1 MRGRCTKILTI
12 LETYVEP
19 VETAE
24 TEGRKRQK
32 VTKER
37 NCTMSPQLLIQI
49 GVTNPYSTEKDNMDT
64 LMNFAGVQGY
74 ICCQRP
80 MVGYYIKLLLHA
92 GTRMK
97 NHQVTDADNNEE
109 EGETFGDIYS
119 DVSNCGSYK
128 AYGFLVIKVL
138 PDNRM
143 PDTLEEAMDSTNTNL
158 IQGKVFE
165 VKGDGKFRDD
175 AIISIDMREEV
186 GIEVDD
192 DQRIL
197 KISLDE
203 LRRKLERDGTN
214 FQQEE

>member
-1 MRGRCTKILTI
+1 MTDLYEK
-12 LETYVEP
+12 
-19 VETAE
+19 
-24 TEGRKRQK
+24 
-32 VTKER
+32 
-37 NCTMSPQLLIQI
+37 
-49 GVTNPYSTEKDNMDT
+49 EKDNMDT

-109 EGETFGDIYS
+109 EGKTFGDIYS

-143 PDTLEEAMDSTNTNL
+143 PDTLDEAMDSANTNL
-158 IQGKVFE
+158 IEGQVFVVDDE
-165 VKGDGKFRDD
+165 GKFRDD
-175 AIISIDMREEV
+175 AIISIDMTEEV
-186 GIEVDD
+186 GINDCGD
-192 DQRIL
+192 KPIL
-197 KISLDE
+197 KISFEE
-203 LRRKLERDGTN
+203 LRRKLERDGTV